1 MMPRMNGVTRY
12 IAKQIVIVVLFVTL
26 ALTAAIWLSQSLRFI
41 DMIINH
47 GLPLGLSLYFLML
60 MMPSLLAV
68 ILPMSLFIAVL
79 FVYHKLLVDS
89 ELVVLRAAGLSP
101 IAIARPAMMLA
112 SIVTLVGFSL
122 TLYFLPASFRA
133 FKDLQHT
140 IRNSYAQVVLQ
151 EGVFTDLADGLTFF
165 ARARDEDGG
174 LRGVLVYDSR
184 VAGKPVTYT
193 AAIGTIVM
201 SEAGPRIIMQEGTYQ
216 QAQKDGGDVSVLY
229 FDQAVVELSELTPST
244 DSRSRDAKELYLG
257 ELFFPTGVDDPERR
271 DRLRVE
277 GHQRLITPLYCF
289 TFTVIGLAIL
299 LSGDFQ
305 RRGHLRRI
313 AGAILA
319 VVLLQ
324 VLSLGMQNLAGR
336 IPAAVPLMYL
346 GPVVPALFGLLLLL
360 QPRRGRWRPAIPR
373 GTE

>member
-1 MMPRMNGVTRY
+1 MPRMKGVTRY
-12 IAKQIVIVVLFVTL
+12 IAKQIVVVVLFVTL
-26 ALTAAIWLSQSLRFI
+26 ALTVAVWLSQSLRFV

-47 GLPLGLSLYFLML
+47 GLPLGLSLYFLAL

-68 ILPMSLFIAVL
+68 ILPVSLFIAVM
-79 FVYHKLLVDS
+79 FVYHKLIVDS

-101 IAIARPAMMLA
+101 VAIARPAMILA
-112 SIVTLVGFSL
+112 SIVTLIGFSL

-133 FKDLQHT
+133 FKDLQYT

-151 EGVFTDLADGLTFF
+151 EGVFTDIADGLTFF
-165 ARARDEDGG
+165 ARERDADGG

-193 AAIGTIVM
+193 AAVGAIVTGD
-201 SEAGPRIIMQEGTYQ
+201 AGPRLIMQDGTYQ
-216 QAQKDGGDVSVLY
+216 QAQKDDGEVSVLY
-229 FDQAVVELSELTPST
+229 FDRAVVELSELAPST
-244 DSRSRDAKELYLG
+244 DPRSRDAKELYLE
-257 ELFFPTGVDDPERR
+257 ELFFPTDVHNQERR

-289 TFTVIGLAIL
+289 AFAVVGLAFL

-305 RRGHLRRI
+305 RRGQIGRI
-313 AGAILA
+313 ASAILA

-336 IPAAVPLMYL
+336 MPAAVPLMYL
-346 GPVVPALFGLLLLL
+346 GPLVPTLFGFLVLL
-360 QPRRGRWRPAIPR
+360 QSRRGRRRLALPH
-373 GTE
+373 GTQ